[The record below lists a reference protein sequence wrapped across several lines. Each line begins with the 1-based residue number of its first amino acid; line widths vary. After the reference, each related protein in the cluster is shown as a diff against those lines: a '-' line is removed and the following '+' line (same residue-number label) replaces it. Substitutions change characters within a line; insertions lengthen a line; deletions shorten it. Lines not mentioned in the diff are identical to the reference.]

1 MMGGSFCS
9 AVWSPCWSS
18 ISSWVISRKLRPK
31 LEGEF
36 PSAVH
41 PVTFDLF
48 QLGGLA
54 AYQLAPPLD
63 VFQNVWLFPDAD
75 QEPAPHDCIQG
86 IEEAEDALGRPFLLI
101 FCRGDCERIGAA

>member
-1 MMGGSFCS
+1 MLVQHQFLGDLAEVA
-9 AVWSPCWSS
+9 AVA
-18 ISSWVISRKLRPK
+18 K

-41 PVTFDLF
+41 SVTFDLF

-63 VFQNVWLFPDAD
+63 VFQNVWLLPDAD

-86 IEEAEDALGRPFLLI
+86 IEDAEDALGRPFLLI
-101 FCRGDCERIGAA
+101 FCRGDCERHRGC